1 MLVMLVSFDSTAV
14 VNTVARLARLARAG
28 LKYVSLYF
36 FYFIIQST
44 TVGHIVNIQVTYKI
58 E

>member
-44 TVGHIVNIQVTYKI
+44 VGHIVNIQVTDRQD
-58 E
+58 